1 MHLTINI
8 HDVILGKKEPSL
20 NYKNAILRISLTY
33 NLPAKIEL
41 EIYWKLQ
48 TLHTGLLSDSYDNR
62 NPWVPDD
69 TINFLYIK
77 KVKKRI
83 DRVEAGLSWKFDA
96 FNTKLDKT
104 RKWVLSLS
112 KLSLKSNK
120 THITWLAMRKHPYL
134 NEICPRNVKW
144 PIFCTCSPFNHRHVW
159 LPVKFYKIC

>member
-83 DRVEAGLSWKFDA
+83 DRVEAGLSWNFDA
-96 FNTKLDKT
+96 FNTKLYKT
-104 RKWVLSLS
+104 RKSVLLLS

-120 THITWLAMRKHPYL
+120 AHITWLAKRKAIHILMRFVRDMWNGQFFEL
-134 NEICPRNVKW
+134 VVLSVIA
-144 PIFCTCSPFNHRHVW
+144 TCAFRKV
-159 LPVKFYKIC
+159 L